1 MAKDLSF
8 STFLDEYDTDFF
20 DYLSKT
26 STACHSETRYKELTE
41 KIKTLYEQYPN
52 VRKVLDVD
60 RPCELS
66 AEDCTALVEVLK
78 YKNEMAN
85 LELKEVYFKG
95 CIDCVGYLKNLN
107 ML

>member
-60 RPCELS
+60 RQDLFQQYSISGIFCQELFLQQS
-66 AEDCTALVEVLK
+66 GIMSLWHLK
-78 YKNEMAN
+78 KKRKMRRA
-85 LELKEVYFKG
+85 
-95 CIDCVGYLKNLN
+95 
-107 ML
+107 